1 MLIKMKFILTI
12 VFLNFILI
20 YAKEKESN
28 DSISDSDSLLDDNI
42 IENIFQDMDKLF
54 SDIVEEIDFNGE
66 NEFIDG
72 DAEVIFSGDIQDID
86 IKSIFEQIEK
96 DYKELEED
104 LEEEDESIWPERP
117 TPKYKFIV

>member
-1 MLIKMKFILTI
+1 MKYILTI

-42 IENIFQDMDKLF
+42 IEDIFQDMDKII
-54 SDIVEEIDFNGE
+54 SDIVEEIELNGE
-66 NEFIDG
+66 NEFINGEADI
-72 DAEVIFSGDIQDID
+72 IFNGDIQDLD

-96 DYKELEED
+96 DYKDIEED

>member
-20 YAKEKESN
+20 YAKEKELN

-72 DAEVIFSGDIQDID
+72 DAEVIFSGDIQDLD

-96 DYKELEED
+96 DYKEIEED

>member
-66 NEFIDG
+66 NEFIEG
-72 DAEVIFSGDIQDID
+72 DAEVIFSGDIQDLD

-96 DYKELEED
+96 DYKEIEED